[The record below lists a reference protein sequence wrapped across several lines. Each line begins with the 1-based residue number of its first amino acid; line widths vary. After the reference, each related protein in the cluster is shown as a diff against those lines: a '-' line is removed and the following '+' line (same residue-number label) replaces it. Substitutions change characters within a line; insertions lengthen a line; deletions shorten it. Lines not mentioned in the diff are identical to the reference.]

1 MTGLAP
7 LDPITEALVGEV
19 EKGTD
24 LVIRVRALE
33 VDDAGDK
40 LSFVDVREYVPS
52 SETYARGVLIPK
64 VQAKAIAKLIS
75 EAVKL

>member
-1 MTGLAP
+1 MTGLTP
-7 LDPITEALVGEV
+7 LDPITESLVGEL

-24 LVIRVRALE
+24 LVVRVRVLE

-40 LSFVDVREYVPS
+40 LAFVDVREYVPS

-64 VQAKAIAKLIS
+64 TQAKSLAKLIS